1 MACRINKGNSVSGT
15 FSLLFFVSKKLLALI
30 GYKIM
35 ESSSM
40 RNDYSGNNQFLIWSI
55 LYRWFAVSAIK

>member
-1 MACRINKGNSVSGT
+1 MEEKNKLNKLKLNYGNSVSDT

-35 ESSSM
+35 KSSSM
-40 RNDYSGNNQFLIWSI
+40 RNDYSGNNQFLVYT
-55 LYRWFAVSAIK
+55 L